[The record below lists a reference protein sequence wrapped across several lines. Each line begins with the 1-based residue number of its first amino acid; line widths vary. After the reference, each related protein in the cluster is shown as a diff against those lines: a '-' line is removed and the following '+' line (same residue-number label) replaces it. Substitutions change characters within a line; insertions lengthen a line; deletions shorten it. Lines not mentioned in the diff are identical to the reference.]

1 MTGRYMEAALI
12 GRSREYLE
20 RLRQDPGPL
29 KREGLRLE
37 EQVMLNVLKAVLSR
51 WDEQLST

>member
-1 MTGRYMEAALI
+1 MTGRYMDAALI